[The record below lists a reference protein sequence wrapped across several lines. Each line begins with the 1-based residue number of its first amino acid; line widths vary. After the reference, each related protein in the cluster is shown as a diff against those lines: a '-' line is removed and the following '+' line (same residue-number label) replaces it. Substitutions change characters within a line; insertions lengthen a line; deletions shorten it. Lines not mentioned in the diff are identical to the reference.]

1 MLIMSCHNIGRGVDS
16 IMEKVLEMYDDGKIS
31 KEAALEMV
39 KTFPEAVHCCDGNE
53 YEAQETLTETHC
65 AACLKK
71 YESIKEQI
79 GFDYLDLEAED
90 ISEEYRGDSYDW
102 WFKSMEKAGFYGRS
116 VCRDCFVKYLSA
128 GLSPNGVKK
137 VLG

>member
-1 MLIMSCHNIGRGVDS
+1 MSCHDIGRGVDF

-39 KTFPEAVHCCDGNE
+39 KTFPKAVHWCDGNE

-71 YESIKEQI
+71 YESTEERIAY
-79 GFDYLDLEAED
+79 DDLSLDAED
-90 ISEEYRGDSYDW
+90 ISEEYKGDSYNW
-102 WFKSMEKAGFYGRS
+102 WFMTMGSAGFYGRS
-116 VCRDCFVKYLSA
+116 VCRDCFVKYLSS
-128 GLSPNGVKK
+128 GLGSNGVKK
-137 VLG
+137 ILGC